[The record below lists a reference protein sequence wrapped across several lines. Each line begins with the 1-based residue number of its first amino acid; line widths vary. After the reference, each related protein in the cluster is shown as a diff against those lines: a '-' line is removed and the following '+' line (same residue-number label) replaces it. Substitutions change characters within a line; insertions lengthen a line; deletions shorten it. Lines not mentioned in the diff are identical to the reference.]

1 MRPMRRGVRPLTW
14 PTALTALALL
24 AATTAQAQAQAL
36 ATAPAPSAPV
46 VRDEASP
53 EEVTWALEIEAP
65 EPLRALLQRHLDLS
79 RYLASPETAQVPR
92 TELMRLR

>member
-24 AATTAQAQAQAL
+24 ATTAVQAQ
-36 ATAPAPSAPV
+36 TT
-46 VRDEASP
+46 P

-65 EPLRALLQRHLDLS
+65 EPLRALLQRQLDLS
-79 RYLASPETAQVPR
+79 R
-92 TELMRLR
+92 